1 MIAPAAVFTSGVP
14 AVTGTDG
21 LFSGRSPMVSAAN
34 NYNFTYIERSWDG
47 SKVVDTSKSSSAG
60 YIYSNSSKGGY
71 YDIGD
76 SLIHYYYV
84 EGNVTLKPT
93 LRVSGET
100 HLILA
105 DGATLYADD
114 GIYIK
119 DGATLHIH
127 AQSEDDSKGKI
138 IAKPSSDPGIGGM
151 NNTVAGDLVIHGGY
165 IDAEG
170 GSNAA
175 GIGGGNHDSGIRSV
189 TIYGGEHGDGG
200 SITISGGTVTA
211 TGSTVGAAIGGGKDG
226 SAGIISISG
235 GTVNAY
241 HIDQAEGAAI
251 GCGKGG
257 SEGTINISGGEI
269 MACYLNGTPD
279 TINETFGAAIGGSKD
294 SDFKGTITISGGSVS
309 AESCNGAAIGAGCY
323 ANLKDDITITGSPV
337 VTVSSSTGGA
347 GIGAGQESVL
357 GSGGEVDA
365 TISIDLTE
373 GGKVDAYSSAGA
385 AIGHGQRGSDNGTL
399 ALSDRMRVND
409 AGKNDR
415 VSSCRTGRAVIT
427 LCTHENK
434 AVTFDE
440 TNHTIICPYCNG
452 YSDSNRHTFEQIG
465 STDSTCTVCH
475 YRNDLPFCS
484 VTVMQQMTDEDGG
497 IIEGSYQG
505 AAVKTPRDS
514 SFILPEC
521 NIEVT
526 GYTFAGYRAVRKS
539 SVQAEDNDSTGE
551 DTDNNT
557 PTFIPLSDTIY
568 QPGDVYTLS
577 EQNVT
582 INDDSWTLTFL
593 PLYAKTVIIEYRD
606 GLTSF
611 PDKAA
616 KGYEYTLISH
626 GTDPAGKEFRA
637 WSINGTEYAEGAV
650 IIPEGDIIATAV
662 YDDVYTVTAEKCSGG
677 TITAAPE
684 TAHEGDTISVDVK
697 ADNGYKI
704 KSVKGAALSIDSE
717 EDNDKTYTFTMPAA
731 NVTIT
736 AEFELIEY
744 TVTYEVYDGTNAPDN
759 PAKYTVKDGV
769 ITLDDPTDNT
779 DFDGWY
785 DNESFKGDPVTTI
798 NNGTYG
804 DITLY
809 AKWSGSWSE
818 LQDKID
824 NAAEGATITLEKS
837 YYATDSD
844 KPLSVGSG
852 KRLTIDLNGKSI
864 NAMKKIRVFSVDGG
878 DLTITGNGS
887 ITGGSAG
894 NSNGGAFIV
903 QGGGRLTLN
912 GGTVSNCDA
921 DNAGGAIAVTSGSFI
936 MNGGTIEN
944 NQSLTSHGGGVFV
957 QGANSSFT
965 MNGGSIASNTANSN
979 ENKGGGV
986 YVSDSGSF
994 TMTGGAVQDNS
1005 AYLGSDIY
1013 LNDVGMTISGSPVAD
1028 SVYVTSPVITVSG
1041 NLTDKAYMGLTCS
1054 NNSVGNALTSGLNGN
1069 GTAANFFSAKN
1080 NYTVKQNADG
1090 EVCLTAVGEQLEGYS
1105 LSLEGD
1111 IGVKFYM
1118 TLDDSIVNSDSAY
1131 MQFEL
1136 PNGDKP
1142 TVYVKDVKDS
1152 PAVID
1157 GNTYYVFK
1165 CNVAAKEMTA
1175 PITAQIK
1182 DGDNAGTLYTFTVKD
1197 YADYLLKNTNVA
1209 EYEKAA
1215 PLVMAMLNYGAY
1227 AQEYFSYNT
1236 EALANEGF
1244 SEADKALGVVNVP
1257 DTFKYNGTATP
1268 PRWCDL

>member
-1 MIAPAAVFTSGVP
+1 MGNGPKELEISGGEVHATAGNNGAA
-14 AVTGTDG
+14 
-21 LFSGRSPMVSAAN
+21 
-34 NYNFTYIERSWDG
+34 
-47 SKVVDTSKSSSAG
+47 
-60 YIYSNSSKGGY
+60 
-71 YDIGD
+71 IG
-76 SLIHYYYV
+76 
-84 EGNVTLKPT
+84 
-93 LRVSGET
+93 
-100 HLILA
+100 
-105 DGATLYADD
+105 
-114 GIYIK
+114 
-119 DGATLHIH
+119 
-127 AQSEDDSKGKI
+127 
-138 IAKPSSDPGIGGM
+138 
-151 NNTVAGDLVIHGGY
+151 
-165 IDAEG
+165 
-170 GSNAA
+170 
-175 GIGGGNHDSGIRSV
+175 
-189 TIYGGEHGDGG
+189 GGEHGDGG
-200 SITISGGTVTA
+200 NITISGGTVTA

-226 SAGIISISG
+226 SAGTISISG

-257 SEGTINISGGEI
+257 SAGTINISGGVI
-269 MACYLNGTPD
+269 NACYLNGTPD
-279 TINETFGAAIGGSKD
+279 TINETYGAAIGGSKD

-309 AESCNGAAIGAGCY
+309 AKSCNGAAIGAGCY
-323 ANLKDDITITGSPV
+323 GNLKGDITITGSPI

-373 GGKVDAYSSAGA
+373 GGKVDAYSSDGA
-385 AIGHGQRGSDNGTL
+385 AIGHGQSGSDNGTL

-440 TNHTIICPYCNG
+440 TSHTITCTNCKA
-452 YSDSNRHTFEQIG
+452 YSETDTHTFIQHG
-465 STDSTCTVCH
+465 TTDSKCTVCD
-475 YRNDLPFCS
+475 YKNNLPFCS
-484 VTVMQQMTDEDGG
+484 VTVMQQKAVSDVINGTY
-497 IIEGSYQG
+497 EG
-505 AAVKTPRDS
+505 APVKARRNGN
-514 SFILPEC
+514 FVLPAC
-521 NIEVT
+521 NNKID
-526 GYTFAGYRAVRKS
+526 GYTFAGYQAVRKS

-593 PLYAKTVIIEYRD
+593 PLYAETVTVEYIEGAGISY
-606 GLTSF
+606 SSY
-611 PDKAA
+611 PDSAA
-616 KGYEYTLISH
+616 KGYPYTIVTHSSN
-626 GTDPAGKEFRA
+626 PAGKEFRA
-637 WSINGTEYAEGAV
+637 WSINGKEYAEGAV
-650 IIPEGDIIATAV
+650 IKPEGDITAAAV
-662 YDDVYTVTAEKCSGG
+662 YDSVYTITPGECEHGSITPSAEKAHLNEK
-677 TITAAPE
+677 IT
-684 TAHEGDTISVDVK
+684 VDVK

-769 ITLDDPTDNT
+769 ITLDDPTENT

-965 MNGGSIASNTANSN
+965 MNGGSIASNTANGN

-994 TMTGGAVQDNS
+994 TMTGGAVQNNS

-1013 LNDVGMTISGSPVAD
+1013 LNDVGMTISRSPVAD
-1028 SVYVTSPVITVSG
+1028 CVYVTSPVITVSG

-1054 NNSVGNALTSGLNGN
+1054 NNSVGNALTSYLNGN
-1069 GTAANFFSAKN
+1069 GTLANFFSAKN

-1090 EVCLTAVGEQLEGYS
+1090 EVCLTSVGEQLEGYS

-1142 TVYVKDVKDS
+1142 KVYVKKVKDS

-1157 GNTYYVFK
+1157 GKTYYVFK

-1182 DGDNAGTLYTFTVKD
+1182 DGDNKGQRYTFTVKD

-1236 EALANEGF
+1236 GKLANEGF
-1244 SEADKALGVVNVP
+1244 SEADKALGVVSIP

-1268 PRWCDL
+1268 LDGVTFEGATLSLKSETTLSLYFTGLTADTKFTCDGKTVETAKNGSYVVARIRGIKAEELENSFTVTFKKGNEDGSVTYSPMTYCYNVLKNETTDEKLKNVCRALYLYGKEAVLYKKSLNEDNTA